1 LAVFFKPLFPYTG
14 LGRGRMNA
22 RQLTTAALTTALV
35 TVATLVIRVPVPATQ
50 GYINLGETMIYLTA
64 LLLGPG
70 FGAVAGAVGSALAD
84 LLAGYASFAPFTF
97 VIKGVEGALAGW
109 LFWHILRGA
118 REETGRLVATGFLAC
133 AVAGAW
139 MVLGYYVTEAF
150 LMRLGP
156 QAAAAEVPGN
166 LFQVASGI
174 VVGIPAA
181 ALLRRVLPRPV

>member
-1 LAVFFKPLFPYTG
+1 
-14 LGRGRMNA
+14 MNA
-22 RQLTTAALTTALV
+22 RQLTTAALATALV
-35 TVATLVIRVPVPATQ
+35 TVATLVIRVPVLATQ

-70 FGAVAGAVGSALAD
+70 FGAVAGAIGSALAD

-109 LFWHILRGA
+109 VFWHVLRGDRA
-118 REETGRLVATGFLAC
+118 AMGRRVAAGFVAC

-150 LMRLGP
+150 LMKLGP
-156 QAAAAEVPGN
+156 QAASAEVPGN

-181 ALLRRVLPRPV
+181 ALLRWALPRPV

>member
-1 LAVFFKPLFPYTG
+1 
-14 LGRGRMNA
+14 MNA
-22 RQLTTAALTTALV
+22 RELTTAAVTTALV

-109 LFWHILRGA
+109 LFWRILGGA
-118 REETGRLVATGFLAC
+118 RQEVGRLIGAGLVAC
-133 AVAGAW
+133 AVAGDW

-156 QAAAAEVPGN
+156 QAASAEVPGN
-166 LFQVASGI
+166 LFQVAAGI

-181 ALLRRVLPRPV
+181 ALLRRALPRPV

>member
-1 LAVFFKPLFPYTG
+1 
-14 LGRGRMNA
+14 MNV
-22 RQLTTAALTTALV
+22 RQLTTAALATALV

-97 VIKGVEGALAGW
+97 VIKGIEGALAGW
-109 LFWHILRGA
+109 LFWRLLRG
-118 REETGRLVATGFLAC
+118 THRLVGAGVVAC

-139 MVLGYYVTEAF
+139 MVLGYYLTEAF

-156 QAAAAEVPGN
+156 QAAAAELPGN
-166 LFQVASGI
+166 LFQVAAGI

-181 ALLRRVLPRPV
+181 VLLRRALPRPV